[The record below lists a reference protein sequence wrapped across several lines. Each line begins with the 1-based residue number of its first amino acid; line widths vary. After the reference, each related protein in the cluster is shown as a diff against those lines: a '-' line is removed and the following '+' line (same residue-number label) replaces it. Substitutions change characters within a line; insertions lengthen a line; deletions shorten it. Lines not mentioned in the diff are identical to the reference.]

1 MKKYKIGYTDGV
13 YDLFHTGHLNMIE
26 TAKSQCEHLIV
37 GVHGDDVVEGYKH
50 RRPIINE
57 DGRRRILASVA
68 DVDEAVIT
76 RFRDKMKLWEK
87 YHFDVIFIGDDWKG
101 TERWNRF
108 EKELAQVGVDVV
120 YVPYTKGISTTE
132 IRQRIKL
139 GDRKKIAVTMG
150 DPAGLGAEITV
161 KALSKE
167 DVYRQCIPIVIGD
180 RAALEDALDFCHLKL
195 ELNEIQE
202 PKEAK
207 GLPGTID
214 LINLGLL
221 QPHGWEYK
229 QNSALCGDASFQYI
243 IKGIELAKA
252 KQIDA
257 VTTAPINKES
267 LHMGGHKYSG
277 HTEIFAEYTNTPKY
291 AMLLAS
297 GIRSDRKLC
306 VIHVSTHVSLREAC
320 DRVKKDRVV
329 EVIKLADKGMKLL
342 GFENPRIAVA
352 GLNPHCSEDGLFGH
366 EEADEIIPAIAAAK
380 ELGYDVYG
388 PVPPDTVFV
397 KSMGGESDVVVA
409 MYHDQGHIPLKLCG
423 FSMNPVTKQYTSMS
437 GINCTIGLPVIR
449 TSVDHGTAYGKAGE
463 GRANEESMLDAIYAA
478 VTIANNWGK
487 YGGNE
492 QAEY

>member
-1 MKKYKIGYTDGV
+1 MAKKYKVGYTDGV

-37 GVHGDDVVEGYKH
+37 GVHADDVVEGYKH
-50 RRPIINE
+50 RRPIISE
-57 DGRRRILASVA
+57 EGRRRIIESIA

-101 TERWNRF
+101 TERWNKF
-108 EKELAQVGVDVV
+108 EKELAKIGVGVV

-132 IRQRIKL
+132 IRERIML
-139 GDRKKIAVTMG
+139 GDRKKVAITMG
-150 DPAGLGAEITV
+150 DPAGIGAEIIV
-161 KALSKE
+161 KALAKE
-167 DVYRQCIPIVIGD
+167 EVYRQCIPIVIGD
-180 RAALEDALDFCHLKL
+180 RAALEDALGFCNLGL
-195 ELNEIQE
+195 ELNEIGE

-207 GLPGTID
+207 GRFGTID
-214 LINLGLL
+214 FINLDLL
-221 QPHGWEYK
+221 EPKGWEYK
-229 QNSALCGDASFQYI
+229 KNSALCGDASFRYV
-243 IKGIELAKA
+243 IKGIELAKTG
-252 KQIDA
+252 QVDA
-257 VTTAPINKES
+257 VATAPINKES

-277 HTEIFAEYTNTPKY
+277 HTEIFAEYTGTPKY

-297 GIRSDRKLC
+297 GLRSDRKLC

-320 DRVKKDRVV
+320 DRVKKERVV

-366 EEADEIIPAIAAAK
+366 EEADEIIPAIQTAK
-380 ELGYDVYG
+380 EMGYDVTG

-397 KSMGGESDVVVA
+397 KSMGGESDIVVA

-423 FSMNPVTKQYTSMS
+423 FAMNPVTKQYTSMS

-478 VTIANNWGK
+478 VTIAKNWQK
-487 YGGNE
+487 YGG
-492 QAEY
+492 AI